1 MEIFMSTTIFNGYK
15 LDTVNLNRVQ
25 QVNDDLKTMISDLV
39 ERRIYALCVNS
50 FIDYKLALLKNPD
63 LSFWDYFEY
72 GYDVDHDESLFAK
85 KIFSEKL
92 RVSSF
97 FVQHLDMI
105 EICSNHHLNF
115 ALNFRA
121 NIFFKSYKNSTYY
134 IMSGGPAIANDF
146 FSHRTDF
153 SKIDNLISYNY
164 WDSTDKPDD
173 ISTRAWNTRRKN
185 WDNVFKYKPELEM
198 NQLVVSPLNML
209 VKIIKKDSKEKDKIF
224 DLIPNDNELL
234 IKFYQK
240 VVTPIYFQEEKAI
253 SNNDVWDRVDA
264 RLADDIVKGIHHT
277 YTQNAID
284 AGFTQQLVLDDLF
297 EFKIFPPS
305 P

>member
-1 MEIFMSTTIFNGYK
+1 MSTTIFNGYK
-15 LDTVNLNRVQ
+15 LDTVNLNLIQ
-25 QVNDDLKTMISDLV
+25 QVNDDLKAMISDLV

-50 FIDYKLALLKNPD
+50 FIDYKLALLKNPE

-105 EICSNHHLNF
+105 EICSTHNLNF

-134 IMSGGPAIANDF
+134 IMSGGPAIADDF

-173 ISTRAWNTRRKN
+173 ISTLAWNTRRKN

-234 IKFYQK
+234 IKFYK
-240 VVTPIYFQEEKAI
+240 KIVTPIYFQEEKAI
-253 SNNDVWDRVDA
+253 SDNNVWDRVDA
-264 RLADDIVKGIHHT
+264 RLSDAIVRGFHHT
-277 YTQNAID
+277 YAQKAID
-284 AGFTQQLVLDDLF
+284 AGFTQKSVLDNLF
-297 EFKIFPPS
+297 DFKIFPPS
-305 P
+305 R